1 MNIDNKL
8 PMLKNFM
15 SETKLNNAGIKTTLN
30 ESAVA
35 ASEQNNVDLDLQLDG
50 SGQDSKSKKKK
61 KGKTESKE
69 QKNNVIEL
77 PKISAEELKATNLKK
92 LNLL

>member
-15 SETKLNNAGIKTTLN
+15 SETRLNNAGIKTTLN

-50 SGQDSKSKKKK
+50 NGTDPKSKKKK
-61 KGKTESKE
+61 KGKGE
-69 QKNNVIEL
+69 QKAQKSTAPEL
-77 PKISAEELKATNLKK
+77 PKISSEELKVTNLKK